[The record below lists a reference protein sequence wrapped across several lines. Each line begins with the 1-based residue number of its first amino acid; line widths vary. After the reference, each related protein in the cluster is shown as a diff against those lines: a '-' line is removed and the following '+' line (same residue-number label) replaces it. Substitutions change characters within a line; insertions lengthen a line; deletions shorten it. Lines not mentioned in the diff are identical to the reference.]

1 MGKPPIIIPLIKA
14 LEWVQNNGDIR
25 TLSVYGADHVAKAV
39 LEFACEKANKIGQ
52 DRMKGKAKA

>member
-1 MGKPPIIIPLIKA
+1 

-25 TLSVYGADHVAKAV
+25 TLSVYGAEHVAKAV

-52 DRMKGKAKA
+52 DRMKGNAKA